1 MLPLIIRL
9 FTQSLLSR
17 RDDMCERLRSLSG
30 LWPYEERAESRRSV
44 EAAPESAEGR
54 ASVRAA
60 SERLNC
66 S

>member
-9 FTQSLLSR
+9 FTQSR
-17 RDDMCERLRSLSG
+17 RDDTFERLRSLSG

-44 EAAPESAEGR
+44 EAAPEG
-54 ASVRAA
+54 
-60 SERLNC
+60 LNF